1 MNCLPD
7 RSAALRWDPLTQT
20 LAAAPRIVFIISG
33 ITRASDQAFGKAKM
47 DARLGRRDSTQA
59 RRSDG
64 GSGIDMKLLWENR
77 RKYAHE
83 SQSDAL
89 PEARFISFAA
99 DKAGSNYGK

>member
-1 MNCLPD
+1 
-7 RSAALRWDPLTQT
+7 
-20 LAAAPRIVFIISG
+20 
-33 ITRASDQAFGKAKM
+33 M

-64 GSGIDMKLLWENR
+64 GGGIDMKLLWENR

-99 DKAGSNYGK
+99 DNAGPNYGKRFESHELDVSLDFACDSWIEKWQPDRGTAREDEDESVRP